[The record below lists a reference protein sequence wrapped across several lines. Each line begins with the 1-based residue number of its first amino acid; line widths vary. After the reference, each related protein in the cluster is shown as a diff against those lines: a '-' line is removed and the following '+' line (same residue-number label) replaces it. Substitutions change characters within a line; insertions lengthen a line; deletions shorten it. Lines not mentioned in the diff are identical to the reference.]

1 LFNLKIYIINLKNFD
16 FSFFLK
22 IFFLRKK
29 NKIKMPST
37 IINSIRGYMF
47 LVTLVIGA
55 GILAFGAGWGVMLYK
70 DVDNEPFLT
79 WDYWRYESVNILMMI
94 ALILMWI
101 YAFDVMT
108 STGKIRGMLFW
119 IMLIGVAYIAV
130 FVVWEIII
138 WTKCDEIL
146 TPGPPP
152 VFKYPHCVN
161 RDYPTMTSPDVVFL
175 LTLFGAAAGGVGMLI
190 CAYIINQITCASLA
204 MRSIRSQGLSTMNR
218 NPAVQ
223 DEFGDP
229 AQFEDESIGSP
240 LDITI
245 EPSLHDRNVGFLF
258 HSSSKFD

>member
-1 LFNLKIYIINLKNFD
+1 
-16 FSFFLK
+16 
-22 IFFLRKK
+22 
-29 NKIKMPST
+29 MPST

-79 WDYWRYESVNILMMI
+79 WDYWRYESVNMLMVL

-119 IMLIGVAYIAV
+119 GMIIGVFYIAI

-138 WTKCDEIL
+138 WVAYCDEIL

-152 VFKYPHCVN
+152 TFKYPHCVN
-161 RDYPTMTSPDVVFL
+161 RDYPTVTSPDVVFL

-204 MRSIRSQGLSTMNR
+204 MQNVYSQRLNTVNR

-223 DEFGDP
+223 DEYADS
-229 AQFEDESIGSP
+229 AEFERDSIGSP

-245 EPSLHDRNVGFLF
+245 EPSLNDRNVGLLF
-258 HSSSKFD
+258 HSSLKFD